1 MPECI
6 LVLFVPHPNK
16 YPYGIRKDL
25 AAQLRTLPIYILVVP
40 TIKDFVTQLMWL
52 VFLQTIQIQ
61 DIIRDNISI
70 SGPFVPAHTNGPH
83 VSYATRVTYMQF
95 PTYITVH
102 YRDDTQKFNAE
113 WAALHTSPR
122 QRIHFLYKSPYGTLK
137 GTRVPRYT
145 VMANCITSLHLVTL
159 PYEMAVITITR

>member
-25 AAQLRTLPIYILVVP
+25 AAQLRTLPIYTSRSYDHNLRDVVSVP
-40 TIKDFVTQLMWL
+40 ADKHK
-52 VFLQTIQIQ
+52 IQEIYK
-61 DIIRDNISI
+61 SI

-95 PTYITVH
+95 PTYSPIH
-102 YRDDTQKFNAE
+102 YRP
-113 WAALHTSPR
+113 L
-122 QRIHFLYKSPYGTLK
+122 
-137 GTRVPRYT
+137 
-145 VMANCITSLHLVTL
+145 
-159 PYEMAVITITR
+159 